1 MKNKIS
7 FLFYLRSIILIKLIF
22 YTVLTRE
29 MIDNLYSYFKF
40 MSIDYTF
47 WVLMEDNAQLLNI
60 IQLISCICFLF
71 FLFLI

>member
-1 MKNKIS
+1 MKKKII

-40 MSIDYTF
+40 MSIEYTF
-47 WVLMEDNAQLLNI
+47 WVLM
-60 IQLISCICFLF
+60 
-71 FLFLI
+71 

>member
-1 MKNKIS
+1 MKKKII

-29 MIDNLYSYFKF
+29 MTDNLYSYFKF
-40 MSIDYTF
+40 MSIEYTF